1 MKKCLLFCVIVFAA
15 FCGKTV
21 AQNVTN
27 LDFALREGKVVIT
40 YALDYPA
47 DIKAYYSLD
56 DGNSYKEITK
66 ATGDLGALVTPSPMK
81 RIDWDAFAEVENLE
95 YESDVA
101 LVIKVEAIA
110 NAYTKQ
116 AMEAAKKMVKEEKA
130 DQYLIVRCADD
141 GAMLYLD
148 STGTGLPFTKGV
160 IRIPVASGNHTYK
173 IEAPMYETESGQIDV
188 LAYQNKELA
197 VNLKPLFSEVT
208 AIADPE
214 YLIYIDGDYM
224 AKGQWKGRLL
234 QGKHILEARKG
245 EKYLSMP
252 YMYEAVK
259 GTTQTINLKN
269 SAPAALMIVES
280 EEADVAMFI
289 DGEDKGI
296 QTKVADII
304 SVGKH
309 DIKLKKHGFENTDTT
324 VILEHGNVAN
334 VILKMQPVTNK
345 FFFLGNIAYS
355 MSPQTSY
362 GITLGTVKYWGWYL
376 SATTNLDFSS
386 MGYEFVE
393 PTEGYYTG
401 KTSTSRFAATVGIV
415 RRLNK
420 IFYLKAGVGY
430 GIRNLSWQKSDGDW
444 VNIAPNS
451 FSGLEASVGMQ
462 MMFGHFVLSADAVVP
477 PTKIGKYCE
486 ARIGVGFAF

>member
-116 AMEAAKKMVKEEKA
+116 AMEAAKKMVTEEKA

-148 STGTGLPFTKGV
+148 STGTGLPFDKGV
-160 IRIPVASGNHTYK
+160 LRVPITAGNHTYK
-173 IEAPMYETESGQIDV
+173 IEAPMYETESGSVEV
-188 LAYQNKELA
+188 LAYQNKEITVALM
-197 VNLKPLFSEVT
+197 PLFAVVT
-208 AIADPE
+208 AVADPE
-214 YLIYIDGDYM
+214 YLIYVDDEYV
-224 AKGQWKGRLL
+224 AKGQWEGRLL
-234 QGKHILEARKG
+234 QGQHTLEARKS
-245 EKYLSMP
+245 ENHLSIP
-252 YMYEAVK
+252 YMYKAVK

-269 SAPAALMIVES
+269 ATPAALLMVES
-280 EEADVAMFI
+280 KEEGANIYI
-289 DGEDKGI
+289 DGENKGSSKTATVTTI
-296 QTKVADII
+296 
-304 SVGKH
+304 GEH

-324 VILEHGNVAN
+324 VILEHGKTAN
-334 VILKMQPVTNK
+334 VSLRMLPVTNK

-451 FSGLEASVGMQ
+451 FSGLEASAGMQ
-462 MMFGHFVLSADAVVP
+462 MMFGSFVISAEAVVP
-477 PTKIGKYCE
+477 TTKIGKYCE

>member
-116 AMEAAKKMVKEEKA
+116 AMEAAKKMVTEEKA

-148 STGTGLPFTKGV
+148 STGTGLPFDKGV
-160 IRIPVASGNHTYK
+160 LRVPITAGTHTYK
-173 IEAPMYETESGQIDV
+173 IEAPMYDSESGSVEV
-188 LAYQNKELA
+188 LAYQNKEITVALI
-197 VNLKPLFSEVT
+197 PLFAVITAVT
-208 AIADPE
+208 DPE
-214 YLIYIDGDYM
+214 YLIYVDDEYM
-224 AKGQWKGRLL
+224 AKGQWEGRLL
-234 QGKHILEARKG
+234 QGKHILETRKD
-245 EKYLSMP
+245 EKHLSMP
-252 YMYEAVK
+252 YVYEAVK
-259 GTTQTINLKN
+259 GTTQTIDLKN
-269 SAPAALMIVES
+269 SAPAALVMVES
-280 EEADVAMFI
+280 KEEDAAIYI
-289 DGEDKGI
+289 DGENKGSSKI
-296 QTKVADII
+296 VTVIT
-304 SVGKH
+304 VGEH
-309 DIKLKKHGFENTDTT
+309 DIRLKKYGFENTDTT
-324 VILEHGNVAN
+324 VILDHGKIVNVS
-334 VILKMQPVTNK
+334 LTMRPVTNK
-345 FFFLGNIAYS
+345 FFFLANMAYS